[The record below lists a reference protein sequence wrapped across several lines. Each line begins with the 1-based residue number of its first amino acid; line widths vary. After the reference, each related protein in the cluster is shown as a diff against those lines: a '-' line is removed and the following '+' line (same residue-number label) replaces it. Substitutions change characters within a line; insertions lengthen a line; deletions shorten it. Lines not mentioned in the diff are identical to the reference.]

1 MKRMGYIMSRCV
13 RCKVNILDDAVMCPL
28 CRGVLKREQDEGQ
41 AEPEIDENDG
51 VESNQYH
58 SRSLSYPDI
67 YPKIRMMQF
76 VKKLSVFV
84 AVLAECV
91 LLLINY
97 LTYNGVKWSLVTGV
111 GLAYACFTLM
121 YSFEQ
126 NKSLQ
131 QKLIVQ
137 LVFAFA
143 AFVLIDAT
151 IGYKGWSITLA
162 IPTAVMVVELTVI
175 ILMIVNHRNWQNY
188 VLTVITL
195 FLISIV
201 MIVLALFGIIEFN
214 LLSIIA
220 VAATGLLVLGMLV
233 FGDKRA
239 ENELR
244 RRFHV

>member
-1 MKRMGYIMSRCV
+1 MGYIMSKCI
-13 RCKVNILDDAVMCPL
+13 RCKIDILDDAMMCPL
-28 CRGVLKREQDEGQ
+28 CRGVLQKEQDVKPAGSVSD
-41 AEPEIDENDG
+41 EPGSGKKNR
-51 VESNQYH
+51 YH
-58 SRSLSYPDI
+58 SLSVSYPDI
-67 YPKIRMMQF
+67 YPAIRKMQF

-84 AVLAECV
+84 AVLAECI

-111 GLAYACFTLM
+111 GLAYACFTLL
-121 YSFEQ
+121 YSFKQ
-126 NKSLQ
+126 NKSVQ
-131 QKLIVQ
+131 RKLLVQ
-137 LVFAFA
+137 LVLAFA

-175 ILMIVNHRNWQNY
+175 VLMIVNNKNWQNY
-188 VLTVITL
+188 ILTSIAL

-201 MIVLALFGIIEFN
+201 MVVLALFDIIDFN

-220 VAATGLLVLGMLV
+220 AAATGLLVLGTLV

>member
-1 MKRMGYIMSRCV
+1 
-13 RCKVNILDDAVMCPL
+13 MCPL
-28 CRGVLKREQDEGQ
+28 CRGVLQKEQDVKRAGSVSD
-41 AEPEIDENDG
+41 EPDG
-51 VESNQYH
+51 GKKNQYH
-58 SRSLSYPDI
+58 SLSVSYPDI
-67 YPKIRMMQF
+67 YPVIRKMQF
-76 VKKLSVFV
+76 VKKLSIFV
-84 AVLAECV
+84 AVLAESV

-97 LTYNGVKWSLVTGV
+97 LTYSGIKWSLVTGV
-111 GLAYACFTLM
+111 GLAYACFTLV
-121 YSFEQ
+121 YSFKQ

-131 QKLIVQ
+131 RKLLVQ
-137 LVFAFA
+137 LVLAFA

-151 IGYKGWSITLA
+151 IGYRGWSITLA

-175 ILMIVNHRNWQNY
+175 VLMIVNNKNWQNY
-188 VLTVITL
+188 ILTSIAL

-201 MIVLALFGIIEFN
+201 MVVLALFDIIAFN

-220 VAATGLLVLGMLV
+220 AAATGLLVLGTLV

>member
-1 MKRMGYIMSRCV
+1 MGYIMSRCV

-28 CRGVLKREQDEGQ
+28 CRGVLERDMEIQEQADSVS
-41 AEPEIDENDG
+41 DKKKDKNLDH
-51 VESNQYH
+51 YH
-58 SRSLSYPDI
+58 SCSLSYPDI
-67 YPKIRMMQF
+67 YPAIRMMQF

-121 YSFEQ
+121 YSFKQ
-126 NKSLQ
+126 NKSIQ
-131 QKLIVQ
+131 RKLLVQ

-162 IPTAVMVVELTVI
+162 IPTAVMVVEITI
-175 ILMIVNHRNWQNY
+175 IVLMIVNHRNWQNY
-188 VLTVITL
+188 LLTALAL

-201 MIVLALFGIIEFN
+201 MVVLALFEVIEFN

-220 VAATGLLVLGMLV
+220 VAATGLLVLGTLV

>member
-1 MKRMGYIMSRCV
+1 M
-13 RCKVNILDDAVMCPL
+13 MCPL
-28 CRGVLKREQDEGQ
+28 CRGVVQKEPDVRQADSISVEQEDRERYQH
-41 AEPEIDENDG
+41 
-51 VESNQYH
+51 H
-58 SRSLSYPDI
+58 SLSVSYPDI
-67 YPKIRMMQF
+67 YPAIRRMQF
-76 VKKLSVFV
+76 VKKLSIFV

-91 LLLINY
+91 LLLVNY
-97 LTYNGVKWSLVTGV
+97 LTYNGVKWSFVTGV

-121 YSFEQ
+121 YSFEH
-126 NKSLQ
+126 NKSIQ
-131 QKLIVQ
+131 RKLLVQ
-137 LVFAFA
+137 LVLAFA

-151 IGYKGWSITLA
+151 IGYKGWSMTLA

-175 ILMIVNHRNWQNY
+175 VLMIVNNKNWQNY
-188 VLTVITL
+188 ILTSIAL

-201 MIVLALFGIIEFN
+201 MVVLSLFGIIAFN

-220 VAATGLLVLGMLV
+220 AAATGLLVLGTLV